1 MVFKRAFRASF
12 AVALAALVA
21 LVAVGTPQAAQ
32 HRIKADTTWN
42 VVVDGVVADFKAEPD
57 DTTWN
62 LPADNAVGGG
72 HTVARADTTW

>member
-1 MVFKRAFRASF
+1 MAFKRAFRISF
-12 AVALAALVA
+12 AVALAALTA
-21 LVAVGTPQAAQ
+21 LVAVGTSQTAQ
-32 HRIKADTTWN
+32 HRTKADTTWN
-42 VVVDGVVADFKAEPD
+42 VIVGGVVPDFTQD

>member
-32 HRIKADTTWN
+32 HRVKADTTWN
-42 VVVDGVVADFKAEPD
+42 VPVAGGDFTAQPD
-57 DTTWN
+57 DTTWSV
-62 LPADNAVGGG
+62 PVDNAANGG
-72 HTVARADTTW
+72 HTVERADTTW